1 MKKTIHKRLLTLT
14 SIILI
19 SAILAGCNSGSGVS
33 SVVHSSEDST
43 SASSKVSVA
52 SGTASTGKPLKIGIS
67 LPNMTNVFF
76 LQVRDGMKAALK
88 DSKDEMVVMDSNGDQ
103 NKQMNDV
110 MDMINQGC
118 NVIGLS
124 PINSDGVRATLET
137 CQKAGVPVIAFNVG
151 VAKSA
156 KSLVASTIVSDNEK
170 SGHLCAQA
178 LAKALGGK
186 GKVAEITFS
195 TTTTCYQRQKGFEDE
210 IKANYPNIK
219 ILINKDVE
227 KATSD
232 YSQPIM
238 VDFINAYPDLDGV
251 FCINDPTARGAIAAL
266 KEANK
271 IKSVKVVSVDGSDE
285 GKSFIRAGEMV
296 ASAAQEP
303 TTIGA
308 KTIETAYNLLAGK
321 TVEKDVI
328 IPMHIIDSSNVGA
341 ATK

>member
-1 MKKTIHKRLLTLT
+1 
-14 SIILI
+14 
-19 SAILAGCNSGSGVS
+19 
-33 SVVHSSEDST
+33 
-43 SASSKVSVA
+43 
-52 SGTASTGKPLKIGIS
+52 
-67 LPNMTNVFF
+67 
-76 LQVRDGMKAALK
+76 MKAALK